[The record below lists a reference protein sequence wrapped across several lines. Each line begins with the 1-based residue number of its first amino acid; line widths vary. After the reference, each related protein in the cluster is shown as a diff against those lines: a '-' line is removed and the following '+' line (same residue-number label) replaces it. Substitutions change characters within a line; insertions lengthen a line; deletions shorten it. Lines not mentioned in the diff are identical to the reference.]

1 MVNWVKGYFETD
13 DSEIPVEG
21 YLLEICKWT
30 SDDDYYID
38 DDIDEFFIENNK
50 IVDGLFELEEYREE
64 KIYDTLE
71 QAKEE
76 FNKIKESFS

>member
-1 MVNWVKGYFETD
+1 M
-13 DSEIPVEG
+13 
-21 YLLEICKWT
+21 LEICKWT